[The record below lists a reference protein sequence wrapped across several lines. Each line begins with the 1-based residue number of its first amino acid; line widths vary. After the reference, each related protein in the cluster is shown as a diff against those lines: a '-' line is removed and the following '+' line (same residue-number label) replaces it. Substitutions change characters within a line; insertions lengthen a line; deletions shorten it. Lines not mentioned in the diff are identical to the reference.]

1 LATYIIRRLLIA
13 VPVLLGITILAFVA
27 LSLAPGDPLT
37 SRMDPE
43 NLARMTPEDLAR
55 ARHALGLDQ
64 PVPVR
69 YVIWLGGILQGNF
82 GFSVNDHTAVI
93 DELSRRL
100 PPTLLLMGT
109 SLILGT
115 ILGIVFG
122 IVAAVRQYSLFDYV
136 MTGFSTSFIA
146 IPGFV
151 VGLVLIYIL
160 GAALKLLP
168 TTGMFTLGKGNSIQD
183 LLAHMVMPVTL
194 LSVGV
199 AAQLTRYTRA
209 SMLEVLSS
217 EFVTTARSKG
227 LRGRIVLLRHAFRN
241 ALIPVLTV
249 VGLTVSQDLLAG
261 AVITEQLFGW
271 PGMGQLAVKAASSRD
286 PALMMGVIL
295 IVASGVLIINLIVDV
310 LYAFVDPRIRVGNRS

>member
-1 LATYIIRRLLIA
+1 
-13 VPVLLGITILAFVA
+13 
-27 LSLAPGDPLT
+27 
-37 SRMDPE
+37 
-43 NLARMTPEDLAR
+43 
-55 ARHALGLDQ
+55 
-64 PVPVR
+64 
-69 YVIWLGGILQGNF
+69 
-82 GFSVNDHTAVI
+82 
-93 DELSRRL
+93 
-100 PPTLLLMGT
+100 MGT

-122 IVAAVRQYSLFDYV
+122 IVAAIRQYSLFDYL

-160 GAALKLLP
+160 GASLKILP

-183 LLAHMVMPVTL
+183 LVAHMVMPVTL

-241 ALIPVLTV
+241 ALIPILTV

-286 PALMMGVIL
+286 PALMMGVI
-295 IVASGVLIINLIVDV
+295 IVVATGVLLTNLIVDV
-310 LYAFVDPRIRVGNRS
+310 LYAYVDPRIRVGNRN